1 MKTKH
6 ILKIPLIAIAA
17 ILTSCSAPQETQ
29 KIVVSTGPSKNSPI
43 SNQIF
48 SAVNSYRQSKGKPN
62 LVRHAGLDKL
72 AKNHSE
78 YMRQNRGKFGVHGRN
93 VSHWGFEG
101 RALICQQRFGFQNTS
116 ENVAAAYDPGK
127 SAPAIILNLWA
138 NSKAHRINLDSAWPY
153 TGIGT
158 AVDSDGTVFAT
169 QIFATARVSQ
179 QARRERF
186 NQR

>member
-1 MKTKH
+1 MKTNPIPKV
-6 ILKIPLIAIAA
+6 ILLAIAA
-17 ILTSCSAPQETQ
+17 ALASCSAPSKPQM
-29 KIVVSTGPSKNSPI
+29 IVVPTTSNINSPI

-48 SAVNSYRQSKGKPN
+48 DSVNSYRHRQGKAS
-62 LVRHAGLDKL
+62 LQRHAGLDQL

-78 YMRQNRGKFGVHGRN
+78 YMRQNRGKFGVHGKN
-93 VSHWGFEG
+93 VTHWGSEG
-101 RALICQQRFGFQNTS
+101 RSLICQQRFGFQNTS

-127 SAPAIILNLWA
+127 SAASVILNLWA
-138 NSKAHRINLDSAWPY
+138 NSKPHRINLDSSWPY

-169 QIFATARVSQ
+169 QIFATARLNQ

-186 NQR
+186 NQH